1 LSDIDILY
9 SFKSPTPLFSLVDIQ
24 LKLETIFNKKIHL
37 VSEKAVHPLL
47 KNAIFQDL
55 KISYE

>member
-1 LSDIDILY
+1 LY

-24 LKLETIFNKKIHL
+24 LKLETIFNKKIDL

-55 KISYE
+55 KIIYE